1 MPDDSVSG
9 FDECTDVIA
18 DDILYVTDISEALA
32 ADRSKKI
39 TFGALLGR
47 IVVNNDVVVCNRDT
61 IVTL

>member
-1 MPDDSVSG
+1 MPDEQISLYTTCADPV
-9 FDECTDVIA
+9 A
-18 DDILYVTDISEALA
+18 DDILYLVDISETLA